1 MLEHGKRR
9 RFDRAFQVEAVWLVE
24 SVYIESFNG
33 RLRNQCLNGERFF
46 FLTLADAQQKL
57 AQQRADDYNPIEGQK
72 KLFDLAE
79 MGVIFVFMFVC
90 RRIAGPTHLR
100 KESKLG
106 RFSQDPC

>member
-24 SVYIESFNG
+24 SVYI
-33 RLRNQCLNGERFF
+33 CLNGERFF